1 MGSFSWTYATAPT
14 SATDNVNVVYGS
26 EVRVLIPEEFGGGAI
41 EGEYCDYGLVKDA
54 DGIHYDLY
62 ELLALWNSS
71 TLRDIVAEYTT
82 GGVVDEEALARKACD
97 NYGDYD
103 YNSSVS
109 AVLRVF
115 AIDWSN
121 LNDGDEAS
129 DLHYGLK
136 IVRAEDDATYENCR
150 YLSAHDPNQG
160 FHYVRLGNVDEH
172 NGDLEEAWLEAMHP
186 PIDRNLNRAQLEE
199 LPIDAEQRY
208 KLEKV
213 LVEGRSF

>member
-1 MGSFSWTYATAPT
+1 MGSFSWMHATAPT

-82 GGVVDEEALARKACD
+82 GGVVDEDALARKACD

-129 DLHYGLK
+129 HLHYGLK

-160 FHYVRLGNVDEH
+160 FHYVRLGNVDEYD
-172 NGDLEEAWLEAMHP
+172 GDLEEAWLEAVHP
-186 PIDRNLNRAQLEE
+186 PVDRNLNRSQLEE

-213 LVEGRSF
+213 LVEG

>member
-1 MGSFSWTYATAPT
+1 M
-14 SATDNVNVVYGS
+14 
-26 EVRVLIPEEFGGGAI
+26 
-41 EGEYCDYGLVKDA
+41 
-54 DGIHYDLY
+54 
-62 ELLALWNSS
+62 
-71 TLRDIVAEYTT
+71 
-82 GGVVDEEALARKACD
+82 
-97 NYGDYD
+97 
-103 YNSSVS
+103 S

-150 YLSAHDPNQG
+150 YFSAHDP
-160 FHYVRLGNVDEH
+160 
-172 NGDLEEAWLEAMHP
+172 
-186 PIDRNLNRAQLEE
+186 NRAQLEE